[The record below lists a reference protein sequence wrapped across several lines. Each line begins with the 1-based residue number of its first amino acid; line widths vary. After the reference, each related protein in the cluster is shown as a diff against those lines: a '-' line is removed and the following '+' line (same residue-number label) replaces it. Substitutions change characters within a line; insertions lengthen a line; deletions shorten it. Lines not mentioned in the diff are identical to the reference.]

1 MVTIETTCF
10 NIKII
15 IIAITSLN
23 SSNHCVFVVEMDPV
37 LSYGRVWHA
46 EYPNFRLQVFWALS
60 SNGKGFSPI
69 TLPFSGHYYSTSV
82 PKSSSVTCYP
92 YEDKQANQCFFAH
105 VGGGGIRQKITF
117 ILGFIAVSWFRLNS
131 TSYRRSPGSVPLPLC
146 QTCGRESNIG
156 TRLSQC
162 SSVSRHIHS
171 TSTQYSFLSSFSS
184 YPKDKQA
191 KSGNFQLEQFSFGNR
206 ENCNFSHHRSFYL
219 PLNYHLLH
227 LPLFFSGFIV
237 SYTTEIWTE
246 LTEIR
251 QEV

>member
-1 MVTIETTCF
+1 MARGFLQLLYLSLV
-10 NIKII
+10 II
-15 IIAITSLN
+15 ILPVFQNHLQLHATLMRTN
-23 SSNHCVFVVEMDPV
+23 RRTNASSHM
-37 LSYGRVWHA
+37 W
-46 EYPNFRLQVFWALS
+46 
-60 SNGKGFSPI
+60 
-69 TLPFSGHYYSTSV
+69 
-82 PKSSSVTCYP
+82 
-92 YEDKQANQCFFAH
+92 
-105 VGGGGIRQKITF
+105 GGGGIRQKITF